1 MRLSYNISRETLIT
15 LICLS
20 IYLSVY
26 FILQIYFLNEILS
39 PLVTPFLLLFVF
51 RPKALE
57 IVKFFRSFT
66 VSVRGVGNVCS
77 FAQMDVRKFGN
88 PDWQLADDNI
98 VINTPPPHPPPPTN
112 TNDESEKI
120 ATKIDTQRWPL
131 ENGKTELSLI
141 RFTLTNPDW
150 QMPETAS
157 KFVNDIRQHALADLH
172 KVRAHCQEKNPLTE
186 SLVSFG
192 SIGNEVIIIH
202 MSFYIFWLFL
212 D

>member
-1 MRLSYNISRETLIT
+1 M
-15 LICLS
+15 
-20 IYLSVY
+20 
-26 FILQIYFLNEILS
+26 
-39 PLVTPFLLLFVF
+39 TPFLLLFVF

-88 PDWQLADDNI
+88 PYWQLDEDI
-98 VINTPPPHPPPPTN
+98 INKSPTPN
-112 TNDESEKI
+112 TKVEQEKE
-120 ATKIDTQRWPL
+120 ASRSGQRWPL
-131 ENGKTELSLI
+131 DNGKTELSLI

-157 KFVNDIRQHALADLH
+157 KFVNGIRQHALADLQ
-172 KVRAHCQEKNPLTE
+172 KVRTHCEETNPLTE

-192 SIGNEVIIIH
+192 SIGNEVIFSCAICKLYSYNLKKY
-202 MSFYIFWLFL
+202 MYF
-212 D
+212 

>member
-1 MRLSYNISRETLIT
+1 M
-15 LICLS
+15 
-20 IYLSVY
+20 
-26 FILQIYFLNEILS
+26 QIYFLNEILS

-98 VINTPPPHPPPPTN
+98 VINTTPTN
-112 TNDESEKI
+112 TNEETEKL
-120 ATKIDTQRWPL
+120 TGKSSQRWPL

-157 KFVNDIRQHALADLH
+157 KFVNGIRQHALADLH

-192 SIGNEVIIIH
+192 SIGNEV
-202 MSFYIFWLFL
+202 MLTSALYYGYF
-212 D
+212 